1 MLISV
6 FKRNLFIN
14 SLLLL
19 PIAVLV
25 RVTSLIY
32 PDKTESIN
40 TGGVLYQ
47 LLLKY
52 MPETPVYK
60 PIISVFMVFL
70 TAVIINRLMIKNR
83 IANEITLLPGLF
95 YILLSSIVPELFV
108 FSPILFASFFLIQAF
123 SNLFKSYKKYNS
135 ERFLFNAGL
144 YLGVSVLFCNSFI
157 LFFLPLLIGFV
168 SIRSYNLREF
178 LQLLSGVAL
187 IAYFYMFYLIFSGQS
202 FEFELFVINNVFIF
216 FNESFSMFI
225 LGIVSGSLIFI
236 SLITY
241 SSFIKKKSIQSQKKI
256 NILFWFV
263 LSALVAFMFINP
275 AYRYSYFLTLAFGLS
290 YFTSAIFLKIKNK
303 MISEI
308 VYVVVVFLILIY
320 QFQYYI

>member
-19 PIAVLV
+19 PIAMLV
-25 RVTSLIY
+25 RVTSLMF

-40 TGGVLYQ
+40 SGGILYQ
-47 LLLKY
+47 VILKY
-52 MPETPVYK
+52 LPESPVYK
-60 PIISVFMVFL
+60 PLIGVFMVFL
-70 TAVIINRLMIKNR
+70 TAVIINRMMIKNR
-83 IANEITLLPGLF
+83 IANDITLLPGLF

-123 SNLFKSYKKYNS
+123 SNLFKTYKKYNS
-135 ERFLFNAGL
+135 ERFLFNTGF
-144 YLGVSVLFCNSFI
+144 YFGVSILFCNSFI
-157 LFFLPLLIGFV
+157 LFLVPILIGFV

-178 LQLLSGVAL
+178 LQLLSGLSL
-187 IAYFYMFYLIFSGQS
+187 IAYFYTFYLIFSGQS
-202 FEFELFVINNVFIF
+202 YEFESFTFNNVFKII
-216 FNESFSMFI
+216 NESFSMII
-225 LGIVSGSLIFI
+225 LNIVTGSLIFI
-236 SLITY
+236 SLFTY
-241 SSFIKKKSIQSQKKI
+241 STFIKKKSIQSQKKV

-263 LSALVAFMFINP
+263 LSSLIAFMFFNP
-275 AYRYSYFLTLAFGLS
+275 VYRYSYFLTLAFGLS

-308 VYVVVVFLILIY
+308 VYVIIVFLILIY

>member
-19 PIAVLV
+19 PIAILV
-25 RVTSLIY
+25 RVTSFMF
-32 PDKTESIN
+32 PEKTETIN
-40 TGGVLYQ
+40 SGGILYQ
-47 LLLKY
+47 TLLKY
-52 MPETPVYK
+52 LPETPVYK
-60 PIISVFMVFL
+60 PIISVLMVFL
-70 TAVIINRLMIKNR
+70 TAVIINRMMIKNR
-83 IANEITLLPGLF
+83 IANDITLLPGLF
-95 YILLSSIVPELFV
+95 YIILSSLVPELFV

-123 SNLFKSYKKYNS
+123 SNLFKTYKKYNS
-135 ERFLFNAGL
+135 ERFLFNTGF
-144 YLGVSVLFCNSFI
+144 YFGISVLFCNSFI
-157 LFFLPLLIGFV
+157 VFLLPVLIGFV

-187 IAYFYMFYLIFSGQS
+187 IAYFYTFYLFFSGQS
-202 FEFELFVINNVFIF
+202 IEFESFTFSYVFKFI
-216 FNESFSMFI
+216 NESISMLI
-225 LGIVSGSLIFI
+225 LTIVTTSLIFI
-236 SLITY
+236 ILFTY
-241 SSFIKKKSIQSQKKI
+241 SSFIKKKSIQSQKKV

-263 LSALVAFMFINP
+263 LSAMIAFMFFNP

-303 MISEI
+303 MLSEI
-308 VYVVVVFLILIY
+308 VYVIIVFLILIY

>member
-19 PIAVLV
+19 PIAILV
-25 RVTSLIY
+25 RVTSLIF

-40 TGGVLYQ
+40 NGGILYQ
-47 LLLKY
+47 MLLKY
-52 MPETPVYK
+52 LPESPVYK

-70 TAVIINRLMIKNR
+70 TAVVINRLMIKNR
-83 IANEITLLPGLF
+83 IANDITLLPGLF

-108 FSPILFASFFLIQAF
+108 FSPILFAIFFLIQAF
-123 SNLFKSYKKYNS
+123 SNLFKTYKKYNS
-135 ERFLFNAGL
+135 ERFLFNTGF
-144 YLGVSVLFCNSFI
+144 YFGISVLFCNSYI
-157 LFFLPLLIGFV
+157 LFLIPILIGFV

-178 LQLLSGVAL
+178 LQLLSGLAL
-187 IAYFYMFYLIFSGQS
+187 IAYFYTFYLYFSGDS
-202 FEFELFVINNVFIF
+202 FEFEPF
-216 FNESFSMFI
+216 SFSYIFKFI
-225 LGIVSGSLIFI
+225 HESLSMLILTIITACLIF
-236 SLITY
+236 LILFTY
-241 SSFIKKKSIQSQKKI
+241 SSFIKKKSIQSQKKV

-263 LSALVAFMFINP
+263 LSSLFAFMFFNP
-275 AYRYSYFLTLAFGLS
+275 AYRYTYFSTLAFGLS

-303 MISEI
+303 MLSEI
-308 VYVVVVFLILIY
+308 VYVIIVFLILIY